1 VIEML
6 AGAGEAGPV
15 SARLR
20 IRLPE
25 TTWIE
30 TVSTSFPNATFRLLA
45 GVPTDRGAM
54 HLGKV
59 RADTPEAVTAA
70 IRDRPD
76 VLEYEQLHVTA
87 DRALARYEADETGHY
102 EFLEHA
108 GVVPD
113 YPVVVRNGWFTVH
126 LTDTREATRAIRDGL
141 EAADMPFELMT
152 IGDPLDDDRLLTNR
166 QREALDVALQAGY
179 FEVPRESPLADV
191 AEAPDVDTST
201 ASGLIRRGVAK
212 LVEPTGPERAGRH
225 ERPSIY
231 HRTREQARACPPI
244 HRTPTG

>member
-1 VIEML
+1 ML
-6 AGAGEAGPV
+6 AGAGEVGHV

-30 TVSTSFPNATFRLLA
+30 TVSTSFPDAVFRLLA

-54 HLGKV
+54 HLGEV
-59 RADTPEAVTAA
+59 RADRPEAVTAA

-102 EFLEHA
+102 EFVEHV

-113 YPVVVRNGWFTVH
+113 YPTVVRNGWFSVD
-126 LTDTREATRAIRDGL
+126 LRDTRERVTAIRDTL
-141 EAADMPFELMT
+141 EAAGMPFELVS
-152 IGDPLDDDRLLTNR
+152 IVDSLDDDRLLTDR
-166 QREALDVALQAGY
+166 QCEAIDVALRAGY
-179 FEVPRESPLADV
+179 FEVPRESSLADV
-191 AEAPDVDTST
+191 ADTLGVDSST
-201 ASGLIRRGVAK
+201 ASGLIRRGVAT
-212 LVEPTGPERAGRH
+212 LVERDRGGSSGRD
-225 ERPSIY
+225 
-231 HRTREQARACPPI
+231 
-244 HRTPTG
+244 